1 MIGKHSKKNTDL
13 YHIKHNGQYNKMQY
27 AAIGSGKDVANN
39 ICQSLKLDELSMKEF
54 AKYTYLAVMYMDTVA
69 YVLFLETKLE
79 AFL

>member
-1 MIGKHSKKNTDL
+1 
-13 YHIKHNGQYNKMQY
+13 MQY